1 MPDTEK
7 SPPATQNRLLAALP
21 SREYER
27 LAPYMQTVSF
37 EQGQSLYEANDPI
50 EYAYFSL
57 TGVTSM
63 IITTLDG
70 ATVEIGLVGR
80 EGFVGYQPLLGMKS
94 APNGAIS
101 QIPGHALRVSSKT
114 LKEEFDRGGRLQ
126 AILHRNI
133 QSQIVQMAQGAACN
147 RLHEVN
153 ERLARWLLMMHD
165 RVEADRL
172 PLTHEFLSQMLG
184 ANRATVSLA
193 AGTFQQAGL
202 IRYARGTVTIL
213 DREGLEQIACECYA
227 VLKEEFD
234 RASDV

>member
-1 MPDTEK
+1 MRDIFVFFFFSSRRRHTRYWRDWSSDVCSSDLTMPDTEK

-94 APNGAIS
+94 APNGA
-101 QIPGHALRVSSKT
+101 
-114 LKEEFDRGGRLQ
+114 
-126 AILHRNI
+126 
-133 QSQIVQMAQGAACN
+133 
-147 RLHEVN
+147 
-153 ERLARWLLMMHD
+153 
-165 RVEADRL
+165 
-172 PLTHEFLSQMLG
+172 
-184 ANRATVSLA
+184 
-193 AGTFQQAGL
+193 
-202 IRYARGTVTIL
+202 
-213 DREGLEQIACECYA
+213 
-227 VLKEEFD
+227 
-234 RASDV
+234 